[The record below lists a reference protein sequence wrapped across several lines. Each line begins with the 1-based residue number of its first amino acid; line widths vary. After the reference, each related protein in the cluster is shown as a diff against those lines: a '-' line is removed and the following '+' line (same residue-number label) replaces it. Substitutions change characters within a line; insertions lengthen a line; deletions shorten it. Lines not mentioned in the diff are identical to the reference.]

1 MHRIHKEHIIY
12 AMSPENNPCIEVE
25 IGSRLV
31 FETYDCFENQIDSE
45 DVVFQEL
52 DWNRI
57 NPATG
62 PVYIKGAE
70 PGDILVVMIEKIKI
84 AGQGVLTTGANLGVM
99 GDKLNENTVKIVP
112 IHNGHVSFSNELQI
126 PINPMIGVIG
136 TAPKEESI
144 SCGTPHDHGGNM
156 DCKEIKEGTAL
167 LLPVNVPGA
176 LLALGDLHAAMGDG
190 EIGVSGVEV
199 AGEVTVT
206 VQIIKEKTWPI
217 PMAIQKEKIMTI
229 ASEKLLDDAAS
240 RAVRNMVTFLHEE
253 LEMSKADATLLLSAA
268 GNLKICQVVDPLKTA
283 RMELGREYVEKLG
296 FSLNE
301 FSILRIL

>member
-1 MHRIHKEHIIY
+1 MYRIQKEHIIY
-12 AMSPENNPCIEVE
+12 AMSPENKPCMEVE
-25 IGSRLV
+25 IGSRLI

-62 PVYIKGAE
+62 PVYINGAE
-70 PGDILVVMIEKIKI
+70 PGDILVVTIEKIKI
-84 AGQGVLTTGANLGVM
+84 AEKGVLTTGANLGVM
-99 GDKLNENTVKIVP
+99 GEELHENTVKIVSV
-112 IHNGHVSFSNELQI
+112 HNEHVLFSNKLQI

-156 DCKEIKEGTAL
+156 DCKEIKEGTTL

-206 VQIIKEKTWPI
+206 VQIIKGKKWPL
-217 PMAIQKEKIMTI
+217 PMAIQKEKVMTI
-229 ASEKLLDDAAS
+229 ASEKLLDDAAN

-268 GNLKICQVVDPLKTA
+268 GDLKVCQVVDPLKTA
-283 RMELGREYVEKLG
+283 RMELSLDYVEKLG
-296 FSLNE
+296 FNLSK
-301 FSILRIL
+301 FHIK

>member
-12 AMSPENNPCIEVE
+12 TMSADNQPCIEVE

-70 PGDILVVMIEKIKI
+70 PGDILVVTIEKIKI
-84 AGQGVLTTGANLGVM
+84 AEQGVLTTGANLGVM
-99 GDKLNENTVKIVP
+99 GDELNENTVKIVP
-112 IHNGHVSFSNELQI
+112 IHNEHVLFSSELQI

-156 DCKEIKEGTAL
+156 DCKEIKEGTTL

-206 VQIIKEKTWPI
+206 VQIIKEKKWPL
-217 PMAIQKEKIMTI
+217 PMAIQKEKMMTI
-229 ASEKLLDDAAS
+229 ASEKLLDDAAN

-253 LEMSKADATLLLSAA
+253 LAMSKADATLLLSAA
-268 GNLKICQVVDPLKTA
+268 GNLKVCQVVDPLKTA
-283 RMELGREYVEKLG
+283 RMELGMDYVEKLG
-296 FSLNE
+296 FTSSK
-301 FSILRIL
+301 FHIK

>member
-1 MHRIHKEHIIY
+1 MYRIHKEHSIY
-12 AMSPENNPCIEVE
+12 AMSPENKPCMEVE

-62 PVYIKGAE
+62 PVYINDAE
-70 PGDILVVMIEKIKI
+70 PGDILVVTIEKIKI
-84 AGQGVLTTGANLGVM
+84 AEQGVLTTGANLGVM
-99 GDKLNENTVKIVP
+99 GEELHENTVKIVP
-112 IHNGHVSFSNELQI
+112 IHNEHVLFSNELQI

-156 DCKEIKEGTAL
+156 DCKEIREGTTL

-190 EIGVSGVEV
+190 E
-199 AGEVTVT
+199 VTVT
-206 VQIIKEKTWPI
+206 VQIIKGKKWPL
-217 PMAIQKEKIMTI
+217 PMAIQKEKLMTI
-229 ASEKLLDDAAS
+229 ASEKLLDDAAN
-240 RAVRNMVTFLHEE
+240 RAVRNMVTFLHKE
-253 LEMSKADATLLLSAA
+253 LEMSTADATLLLSAA
-268 GNLKICQVVDPLKTA
+268 GDLKVCQVVDPLKTA
-283 RMELGREYVEKLG
+283 RMELGMNYAEKLG
-296 FSLNE
+296 FNLSE
-301 FSILRIL
+301 FHIK

>member
-70 PGDILVVMIEKIKI
+70 PDDILVVMIEKIKI

-301 FSILRIL
+301 FHIK

>member
-1 MHRIHKEHIIY
+1 MYRIHKEHSIY
-12 AMSPENNPCIEVE
+12 AMSPENKPCMEVE

-62 PVYIKGAE
+62 PVYINGAE
-70 PGDILVVMIEKIKI
+70 PGDILVVTIEKIKI
-84 AGQGVLTTGANLGVM
+84 AEQGVLTTGPNLGVM
-99 GDKLNENTVKIVP
+99 GEELHENTVKIVP
-112 IHNGHVSFSNELQI
+112 IHNEHVLFSNELQI

-156 DCKEIKEGTAL
+156 DCKEIREGTTL

-206 VQIIKEKTWPI
+206 VQIIKGKKWPL
-217 PMAIQKEKIMTI
+217 PMAIQKEKVMTI
-229 ASEKLLDDAAS
+229 AS
-240 RAVRNMVTFLHEE
+240 
-253 LEMSKADATLLLSAA
+253 
-268 GNLKICQVVDPLKTA
+268 
-283 RMELGREYVEKLG
+283 
-296 FSLNE
+296 
-301 FSILRIL
+301 

>member
-1 MHRIHKEHIIY
+1 MYRIHKDDIIY
-12 AMSPENNPCIEVE
+12 AMSPENKPCMEVE

-62 PVYIKGAE
+62 PVYITGAE
-70 PGDILVVMIEKIKI
+70 QDDILAVTIEKIKI
-84 AGQGVLTTGANLGVM
+84 AEQGVLTTGANLGVM
-99 GDKLNENTVKIVP
+99 GEVLNANTVKIVP
-112 IHNGHVSFSNELQI
+112 IHNKHVLFSNELQI

-156 DCKEIKEGTAL
+156 DCKEIKEGTIL

-206 VQIIKEKTWPI
+206 VQIIKGKKWPL
-217 PMAIQKEKIMTI
+217 PMAIQKEKVMTI
-229 ASEKLLDDAAS
+229 ASEKLLDDAAN
-240 RAVRNMVTFLHEE
+240 RTVHNMVTFLHEE

-268 GNLKICQVVDPLKTA
+268 GNLKVCQVVDPLKTT
-283 RMELGREYVEKLG
+283 RMELGMEYAEKLG
-296 FSLNE
+296 FNWSKFN
-301 FSILRIL
+301 IK

>member
-1 MHRIHKEHIIY
+1 MHRIQKDHIIY
-12 AMSPENNPCIEVE
+12 AMSPENKPCMEVE
-25 IGSRLV
+25 IGSRLI
-31 FETYDCFENQIDSE
+31 FETYDCFENQINSE

-62 PVYIKGAE
+62 PVYINGTE
-70 PGDILVVMIEKIKI
+70 PGDILVVTIEKIKI
-84 AGQGVLTTGANLGVM
+84 AEKGVLTTGANLGVM
-99 GDKLNENTVKIVP
+99 GEKLHENTVKIVSV
-112 IHNGHVSFSNELQI
+112 HNEHVLFSNELQI

-136 TAPKEESI
+136 TAPKEASI

-156 DCKEIKEGTAL
+156 DCKEIKEGTTL

-206 VQIIKEKTWPI
+206 VQIIKGKKWPL
-217 PMAIQKEKIMTI
+217 PMAIQKKSNDDSFRKI
-229 ASEKLLDDAAS
+229 
-240 RAVRNMVTFLHEE
+240 
-253 LEMSKADATLLLSAA
+253 
-268 GNLKICQVVDPLKTA
+268 A
-283 RMELGREYVEKLG
+283 R
-296 FSLNE
+296 
-301 FSILRIL
+301 

>member
-1 MHRIHKEHIIY
+1 MYRIHKDDIIY
-12 AMSPENNPCIEVE
+12 AMSPENKPCMEVE

-62 PVYIKGAE
+62 PVYITGAE
-70 PGDILVVMIEKIKI
+70 QDDILAVTIEKIKI
-84 AGQGVLTTGANLGVM
+84 AEQGVLTTGANLGVM
-99 GDKLNENTVKIVP
+99 GEVLNENTVKIVP
-112 IHNGHVSFSNELQI
+112 IHNKHVLFSNELQI

-156 DCKEIKEGTAL
+156 DCKEIKEGTIL

-206 VQIIKEKTWPI
+206 VQIIKGKKWPL
-217 PMAIQKEKIMTI
+217 PMAIQKEKVMTI
-229 ASEKLLDDAAS
+229 ASEKLLDDAAN
-240 RAVRNMVTFLHEE
+240 RTVHNMVTFLHEE

-268 GNLKICQVVDPLKTA
+268 GNLKVCQVVNPLKTT
-283 RMELGREYVEKLG
+283 RMELGMEYAEKLG
-296 FSLNE
+296 FNWSKFN
-301 FSILRIL
+301 IK

>member
-1 MHRIHKEHIIY
+1 MYRIHKEHIIY
-12 AMSPENNPCIEVE
+12 AMSPNNEPCIEVDT
-25 IGSRLV
+25 GSRIV

-45 DVVFQEL
+45 NVVFQEL

-62 PVYIKGAE
+62 PVYIKEAE

-84 AGQGVLTTGANLGVM
+84 SEQGVLTTGANLGVM
-99 GDKLNENTVKIVP
+99 GNELNENTVKIIP
-112 IHNGHVSFSNELQI
+112 IQNEHVIFSDELQI
-126 PINPMIGVIG
+126 PVNPMIGVIG
-136 TAPKEESI
+136 TAPKEDSI

-156 DCKEIKEGTAL
+156 DRKEIKEGTTL

-206 VQIIKEKTWPI
+206 VQIIKGKQWPL
-217 PMAIQKEKIMTI
+217 PMAIQKEKMMTI
-229 ASEKLLDDAAS
+229 ASEKLLDDAAN
-240 RAVRNMVTFLHEE
+240 RAVHNMVTFLHEE
-253 LEMSKADATLLLSAA
+253 LEMPKADATLLLSAA

-283 RMELGREYVEKLG
+283 RMELGMDYVEKLG
-296 FSLNE
+296 FTLSE
-301 FSILRIL
+301 FNIK

>member
-1 MHRIHKEHIIY
+1 MYRIHKEHIIY
-12 AMSPENNPCIEVE
+12 AMSPENKPCMEVG
-25 IGSRLV
+25 IGSRLI

-62 PVYIKGAE
+62 PVYINGAE
-70 PGDILVVMIEKIKI
+70 PGDILVVTIEKIKI
-84 AGQGVLTTGANLGVM
+84 AEKGVLTTGANLGVM
-99 GDKLNENTVKIVP
+99 GEELHENTVKIVSV
-112 IHNGHVSFSNELQI
+112 HNEHVLFSNELQI

-156 DCKEIKEGTAL
+156 DCKEIKEGTTL

-206 VQIIKEKTWPI
+206 VQIIKGKKWPL
-217 PMAIQKEKIMTI
+217 PMAIQKEKVMTI
-229 ASEKLLDDAAS
+229 ASEKLLDDAAN

-268 GNLKICQVVDPLKTA
+268 GDLKVCQVVDPLKTA
-283 RMELGREYVEKLG
+283 RMELSMDYVEKLG
-296 FSLNE
+296 FNCSK
-301 FSILRIL
+301 FHIK

>member
-206 VQIIKEKTWPI
+206 VQTIKGKKWPL
-217 PMAIQKEKIMTI
+217 PLAIQKEKIMTI
-229 ASEKLLDDAAS
+229 ASEKLLDDAAN

-296 FSLNE
+296 FSLNA
-301 FSILRIL
+301 FHIK

>member
-1 MHRIHKEHIIY
+1 MFRIQKEHIIY
-12 AMSPENNPCIEVE
+12 AMSPENKPCMEVE
-25 IGSRLV
+25 IGSRLI

-62 PVYIKGAE
+62 PVYIIGAE
-70 PGDILVVMIEKIKI
+70 PGDILVVTIEKIKI
-84 AGQGVLTTGANLGVM
+84 EEQGVLTTGTNLGVM
-99 GDKLNENTVKIVP
+99 GEELHENTVKIVP
-112 IHNGHVSFSNELQI
+112 IHNKHVLFSSKIQI

-144 SCGTPHDHGGNM
+144 SCGTPLDHGGNM
-156 DCKEIKEGTAL
+156 DCKEIKEGTTL

-206 VQIIKEKTWPI
+206 VQIIKGKKWPL
-217 PMAIQKEKIMTI
+217 PMAIQKEKVMTI
-229 ASEKLLDDAAS
+229 ASEKLLDDAAN
-240 RAVRNMVTFLHEE
+240 RTVRNMVTFLHEE
-253 LEMSKADATLLLSAA
+253 LEMSKADATLILSAA
-268 GNLKICQVVDPLKTA
+268 GDLKVCQVVDPLKTA
-283 RMELGREYVEKLG
+283 RMELSMGYVEKLG
-296 FSLNE
+296 FNLSK
-301 FSILRIL
+301 FHIK

>member
-1 MHRIHKEHIIY
+1 MYRIHKDHIIY
-12 AMSPENNPCIEVE
+12 SMSPENKPCMEVE
-25 IGSRLV
+25 IGSSLV

-62 PVYIKGAE
+62 PVYVKGAE
-70 PGDILVVMIEKIKI
+70 PGDILAVTIEKIKI
-84 AGQGVLTTGANLGVM
+84 AEQGVLTTGANLGVI
-99 GDKLNENTVKIVP
+99 GDELNENTVKIVP
-112 IHNGHVSFSNELQI
+112 IHNEHVLFSSELQI

-156 DCKEIKEGTAL
+156 DCKEIKEGTTL

-206 VQIIKEKTWPI
+206 VQIIKEKKWPL
-217 PMAIQKEKIMTI
+217 PMAIQKEK
-229 ASEKLLDDAAS
+229 
-240 RAVRNMVTFLHEE
+240 
-253 LEMSKADATLLLSAA
+253 
-268 GNLKICQVVDPLKTA
+268 
-283 RMELGREYVEKLG
+283 
-296 FSLNE
+296 
-301 FSILRIL
+301 

>member
-1 MHRIHKEHIIY
+1 MYRIHKDHIIY
-12 AMSPENNPCIEVE
+12 SMSPENKPCMEVE
-25 IGSRLV
+25 IGSSLV

-62 PVYIKGAE
+62 PVYVKGAE
-70 PGDILVVMIEKIKI
+70 PGDILAVTIEKIKI
-84 AGQGVLTTGANLGVM
+84 AEQGVLTTGANLGVI
-99 GDKLNENTVKIVP
+99 GNELNENTVKIVP
-112 IHNGHVSFSNELQI
+112 IHNEHVLFSSELQI

-156 DCKEIKEGTAL
+156 DCKEIKEGTTL

-206 VQIIKEKTWPI
+206 VQIIKGK
-217 PMAIQKEKIMTI
+217 
-229 ASEKLLDDAAS
+229 
-240 RAVRNMVTFLHEE
+240 N
-253 LEMSKADATLLLSAA
+253 
-268 GNLKICQVVDPLKTA
+268 
-283 RMELGREYVEKLG
+283 GRYQWLFKKKK
-296 FSLNE
+296 
-301 FSILRIL
+301 

>member
-1 MHRIHKEHIIY
+1 MYRIQKEHIIY
-12 AMSPENNPCIEVE
+12 AMSPENKPCMEVE

-70 PGDILVVMIEKIKI
+70 PGDILVVTIEKIKI
-84 AGQGVLTTGANLGVM
+84 TEQGVLTTGANLGVM
-99 GDKLNENTVKIVP
+99 GEELHENTVKVVS
-112 IHNGHVSFSNELQI
+112 IHNEHVVFSSELQI

-136 TAPKEESI
+136 TAPKEESV

-156 DCKEIKEGTAL
+156 DCKEINEGTTL
-167 LLPVNVPGA
+167 LLPVNVSGA

-206 VQIIKEKTWPI
+206 VQTIKGKQWPL
-217 PMAIQKEKIMTI
+217 PMAIQKGKIITI
-229 ASEKLLDDAAS
+229 ASEKLLDDAAN
-240 RAVRNMVTFLHEE
+240 RAVRNMVAFLYEE

-268 GNLKICQVVDPLKTA
+268 GNLKVCQVVDPLKTA
-283 RMELGREYVEKLG
+283 RMELGMDYVEKLG
-296 FSLNE
+296 FNLSK
-301 FSILRIL
+301 FHIK

>member
-1 MHRIHKEHIIY
+1 MYRIHKDHIIY
-12 AMSPENNPCIEVE
+12 SMSPENKPCMEVE
-25 IGSRLV
+25 IGSSLV

-45 DVVFQEL
+45 DVVLQEL

-62 PVYIKGAE
+62 PVYVKGAE
-70 PGDILVVMIEKIKI
+70 PGDILVVTIEKIEI
-84 AGQGVLTTGANLGVM
+84 AEQGVLTTGANLGVM
-99 GDKLNENTVKIVP
+99 GDELNENTVKIVP
-112 IHNGHVSFSNELQI
+112 IHNEYVLFSSELQI

-156 DCKEIKEGTAL
+156 DCKEIKEGTTL

-206 VQIIKEKTWPI
+206 VQTIKGKQWPL
-217 PMAIQKEKIMTI
+217 PMAIQKK
-229 ASEKLLDDAAS
+229 K
-240 RAVRNMVTFLHEE
+240 
-253 LEMSKADATLLLSAA
+253 
-268 GNLKICQVVDPLKTA
+268 
-283 RMELGREYVEKLG
+283 
-296 FSLNE
+296 
-301 FSILRIL
+301 

>member
-1 MHRIHKEHIIY
+1 
-12 AMSPENNPCIEVE
+12 
-25 IGSRLV
+25 
-31 FETYDCFENQIDSE
+31 
-45 DVVFQEL
+45 VFQEL

-62 PVYIKGAE
+62 PVHIKGAE
-70 PGDILVVMIEKIKI
+70 PGDILVVTIEKIKI
-84 AGQGVLTTGANLGVM
+84 AELGVLTTGANLGVM
-99 GDKLNENTVKIVP
+99 GDELNENTVKIVP

-156 DCKEIKEGTAL
+156 DCKEIKEGTTL

-206 VQIIKEKTWPI
+206 VQTIKGKKWPL
-217 PMAIQKEKIMTI
+217 PLAIQKEKIMTI
-229 ASEKLLDDAAS
+229 ASEKLLDDAAN
-240 RAVRNMVTFLHEE
+240 RAVRNLVTFLHEE

-296 FSLNE
+296 FSLNAFLFYGFCE
-301 FSILRIL
+301 KR

>member
-1 MHRIHKEHIIY
+1 MYRIHKDHIIY
-12 AMSPENNPCIEVE
+12 SMSPENKPCMEVE
-25 IGSRLV
+25 IGSSLV

-62 PVYIKGAE
+62 PVYVKGAE
-70 PGDILVVMIEKIKI
+70 PGDILAVTIEKIKI
-84 AGQGVLTTGANLGVM
+84 AEQGVLTTGANLGVI
-99 GDKLNENTVKIVP
+99 GDELNENTVKNVP
-112 IHNGHVSFSNELQI
+112 IHNEHVLFSSELQI

-156 DCKEIKEGTAL
+156 DYKEIKEGTTL

-206 VQIIKEKTWPI
+206 VQIIKGKQWPL
-217 PMAIQKEKIMTI
+217 PMAIQKEKMMTI
-229 ASEKLLDDAAS
+229 ASEKLLDDAAN

-253 LEMSKADATLLLSAA
+253 LAMSKADATLLLSAA
-268 GNLKICQVVDPLKTA
+268 GNLKVCQVVDPLKTA
-283 RMELGREYVEKLG
+283 RMELGMDYVEKLG
-296 FSLNE
+296 FI
-301 FSILRIL
+301 FSKFHIK